1 MSRSDAHA
9 VCSSSIA
16 PLTITDRVAP
26 IRPVSRLASRRSA
39 RRACATAIVVCMC
52 CCVVR
57 VGTSTSR
64 EHTGSTMN
72 WAFSYATRHG
82 TVGNLVCGAIV
93 KPQEAGYGDQE
104 GHVGRAF
111 VGARSEGG
119 VFQGW
124 AFRRAEESAGRARLE
139 RGTGRPSRRPCGGGQ
154 G

>member
-1 MSRSDAHA
+1 MSDWTCTR
-9 VCSSSIA
+9 
-16 PLTITDRVAP
+16 
-26 IRPVSRLASRRSA
+26 RPSA
-39 RRACATAIVVCMC
+39 RRWPKVDAVE
-52 CCVVR
+52 
-57 VGTSTSR
+57 GF
-64 EHTGSTMN
+64 GSSGFLRTVPR
-72 WAFSYATRHG
+72 FG

-139 RGTGRPSRRPCGGGQ
+139 RGTGRPSRRRGGQ
-154 G
+154 

>member
-1 MSRSDAHA
+1 MRFQTRCGLGDL
-9 VCSSSIA
+9 SSKGVWAAGLIE
-16 PLTITDRVAP
+16 
-26 IRPVSRLASRRSA
+26 
-39 RRACATAIVVCMC
+39 IV
-52 CCVVR
+52 
-57 VGTSTSR
+57 
-64 EHTGSTMN
+64 
-72 WAFSYATRHG
+72 G

-139 RGTGRPSRRPCGGGQ
+139 RGTGTISMARRRRARPITAM
-154 G
+154 